1 MLIQSQEELFG
12 GVINLRYITERG
24 IKVSKLFSK
33 DGLKAIFHGEVKR
46 KGEEIEILGKFFIEK
61 KMECARC
68 LDEFLFSAEEEVFLV
83 LKPASSLPR
92 SERIEL
98 KMGDLDEDFFESP
111 EIDFYDYMI
120 HLAELFIPQISFC
133 KPDCKGI
140 CKNCGENL
148 NSGNCSCSNR

>member
-12 GVINLRYITERG
+12 GVINLKHITERG

-46 KGEEIEILGKFFIEK
+46 KDEEIEIAGKFFIEK

-68 LDEFLFSAEEEVFLV
+68 LDEFLFSTEEEVFLV
-83 LKPASSLPR
+83 LKPASYLPH
-92 SERIEL
+92 SEKIEL
-98 KMGDLDEDFFESP
+98 KMEDLDEDFFQSY
-111 EIDFYDYMI
+111 EIDFYEYMLR
-120 HLAELFIPQISFC
+120 LAELFIPQVSFC
-133 KPDCKGI
+133 KPECKGI

-148 NSGNCSCSNR
+148 NSGNCVCQKR